1 MAVGKKIVNK
11 CINCNGNFKSRWNTD
26 HWNVTN
32 DLIKHG
38 RGPSGLK
45 LKDLYKGNEIPYH
58 FKETKHYDFDHKLET
73 GEIKYT
79 GESGYSW
86 KTWDG
91 ETYRTTASSMYFCS
105 GQCEKQF
112 GSDCARARIRRIGST
127 LVRFEK
133 NDRRLS

>member
-1 MAVGKKIVNK
+1 MAIGKKIVNK

-32 DLIKHG
+32 DLIKQG

-105 GQCEKQF
+105 GQCEKEF
-112 GSDCARARIRRIGST
+112 GSSCAKHGVRRLGQV
-127 LVRFEK
+127 LVRYK
-133 NDRRLS
+133 KDDRRLR